1 MKKLEPALRLWGLSP
16 IIFLLLHQ
24 LRVLLARQRDQELK
38 QSLESMKQ
46 EILCSPS
53 SELVLCE
60 TKLSTV
66 LWVAAG
72 DLLERDRQYCS
83 VRT

>member
-1 MKKLEPALRLWGLSP
+1 
-16 IIFLLLHQ
+16 
-24 LRVLLARQRDQELK
+24 
-38 QSLESMKQ
+38 MKQ

-72 DLLERDRQYCS
+72 DLLEQDRVLLCENLM
-83 VRT
+83 